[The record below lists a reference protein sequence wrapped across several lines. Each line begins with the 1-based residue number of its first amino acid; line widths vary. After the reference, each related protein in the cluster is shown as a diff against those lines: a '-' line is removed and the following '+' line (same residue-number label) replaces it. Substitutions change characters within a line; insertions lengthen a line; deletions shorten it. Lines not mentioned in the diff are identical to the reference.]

1 MSKRLTHKEQVEA
14 IQKKNPNIEVLGEIT
29 GNKTKVLC
37 RCKVCSHEWEVE
49 PYRLKRG
56 DGCPECTRLKRT
68 LTHEEQIAAIS
79 EANPDVKVLEEI
91 TGDKIKVLCLCKIC
105 GHRWPARPYSLKAG
119 RGCPKCGDPA
129 LSHEEQIAAIAA
141 INPDVEVVG
150 RVIKDNKRVLCRCK
164 ICNHKWKPRPNDLKR
179 GSRCPEC
186 SRKERTLT
194 HEEQVVAISKVNPDL
209 EILEEITRSD
219 KKVLC
224 RCKICGHE
232 WPTNPHKLK
241 LGRGCPKC
249 ADHGFLSHEQG
260 HLYIMVD
267 DLEIP
272 TVMKVGVSID
282 AEARRDRVFK
292 SAKKAGVG
300 ISDLHVVKT
309 WKGSTDDMHAL
320 EKAMHQALSQYKVN
334 FTEKFDGCQ
343 EFFYYRPEV
352 FELIEEHLKKLS
364 KQ

>member
-164 ICNHKWKPRPNDLKR
+164 IC
-179 GSRCPEC
+179 
-186 SRKERTLT
+186 
-194 HEEQVVAISKVNPDL
+194 
-209 EILEEITRSD
+209 
-219 KKVLC
+219 
-224 RCKICGHE
+224 GHE

-352 FELIEEHLKKLS
+352 FDTVEEVYKKICG
-364 KQ
+364 K